1 VEVKEILR
9 FLSSLFKKEFQ
20 ELGDTSLDQPVP
32 DKEVVT
38 FEELVIF
45 TLATTDA
52 LIEHLIE
59 KGMINESELMGKL
72 SAERVRYQLLLQRIM
87 RRTSA

>member
-1 VEVKEILR
+1 MGVKEILR

>member
-1 VEVKEILR
+1 MEVKEILR